1 MGSMIR
7 AGRMIGVIVGL
18 LVASLG
24 SAVADERMA
33 ALAPPSLNPVQT
45 EHTFNR
51 DLRPRRQ
58 AKKSAAPAPA
68 TDTRENPRDQPTV
81 RPPVA
86 LAPIKWPKDS
96 DIRHRIVT
104 EEVRATPVFGWIAA
118 NLWRSKKENGW
129 CLEVDPGDGE
139 YMVLYRK
146 HMN

>member
-1 MGSMIR
+1 MIR
-7 AGRMIGVIVGL
+7 TRRMIGLSVGL

-51 DLRPRRQ
+51 DVRPRKQ
-58 AKKSAAPAPA
+58 ARKPAAPAA
-68 TDTRENPRDQPTV
+68 NTQGSSLDQPTV

-118 NLWRSKKENGW
+118 NLWRSRKENGW

-146 HMN
+146 HMR